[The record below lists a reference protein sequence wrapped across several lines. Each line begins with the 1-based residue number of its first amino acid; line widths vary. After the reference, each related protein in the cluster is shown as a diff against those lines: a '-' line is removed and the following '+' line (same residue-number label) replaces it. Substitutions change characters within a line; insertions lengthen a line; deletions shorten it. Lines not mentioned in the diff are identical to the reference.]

1 MPARDRRLTP
11 FSGRI
16 AHVSLRGQVDSLVF
30 TEGEPARIVQPVADL
45 CSAPDGARER
55 QLLFGADVLIIERR
69 MAWTFVRA
77 EADGYCGWVVSAV
90 LGRPAQTTHRVA
102 APATHIYREASIKRG
117 EVMGLSLGA
126 RLAVTGEEGIF
137 AVTDLG
143 FVPRQHL
150 RALGDWAQDPV
161 TVAES
166 LLGTPYL
173 WGGNSRNGID
183 CSGLVQLAFA
193 VCGRRCPADSDQ
205 QWQSLGAVLPEDAPL
220 ERGDLMFWKG
230 HVALICDGETL
241 IHANGHTMSVAY
253 EPIAEACA
261 RIAAAG
267 EGAFLGLRRWG

>member
-1 MPARDRRLTP
+1 MAARDRRLTP

-16 AHVSLRGQVDSLVF
+16 AHASLRGQVEALVF
-30 TEGEPARIVQPVADL
+30 TEGEPARIIQPVTDL
-45 CSAPDGARER
+45 CAAPDGARDR

-69 MAWTFVRA
+69 MAWAFVRA
-77 EADGYCGWVVSAV
+77 EADGYCGWVASAA
-90 LGRPAQTTHRVA
+90 LGRPEAATHWVA

-126 RLAVTGEEGIF
+126 RLTVFDDEGPLME
-137 AVTDLG
+137 TDLG

-161 TVAES
+161 AVAES

-173 WGGNSRNGID
+173 WGGNSREGID
-183 CSGLVQLAFA
+183 CSGLVQIAFA
-193 VCGRRCPADSDQ
+193 ACGRACPGDSDQ
-205 QWQSLGAVLPEDAPL
+205 QWQGLGAPLAEGAPL

-230 HVALICDGETL
+230 HVALICDAETL

-253 EPIAEACA
+253 EPIAEARA

-267 EGAFLGLRRWG
+267 EGEYLGLRRWG